1 MVYRN
6 RIGGIFM
13 SNSLYTI
20 YGGKAFVNVKNALEI
35 DKICLSFV
43 SKENKKNFID
53 IYMDA
58 TEFGG
63 VLMRY
68 INNGVLLKKLLAEK
82 EKGDKYSAA
91 IWNSK
96 LGGSNSNGQTIARN
110 FTIAPGASQ
119 DVVITAYS
127 YPADEIDGK
136 FVPKKGVKP
145 LLTIRVGCSFEELL
159 ELQYCWSFLEKDYM
173 PKRYNMTALKDTY
186 RNGENT
192 QESRNSATPR
202 TNSVSGT
209 NASKS
214 GTETQ
219 KKENKPKTSESN
231 FVSETNVSEP
241 INNAKKDTFDNS
253 SLVKYTVLS
262 KTPVN
267 SRRKNPEDYSMCAT
281 NSDGIIL
288 NIIIP
293 KEAIKKMKDNEWK
306 NFVDSC
312 NADEDPTKFTF
323 FGTPGIED
331 TYDVVY
337 FSHFAP

>member
-1 MVYRN
+1 MHTVY

-20 YGGKAFVNVKNALEI
+20 YGGKAFVNIKNALEI
-35 DKICLSFV
+35 DKMCLSFV
-43 SKENKKNFID
+43 SKDNAKNFID
-53 IYMDA
+53 VYMDA

-68 INNGVLLKKLLAEK
+68 INNGVLLKKLLTEK
-82 EKGDKYSAA
+82 AKGEQFPSAV
-91 IWNSK
+91 WNSK
-96 LGGSNSNGQTIARN
+96 LGGSSNNGQTIARN

-145 LLTIRVGCSFEELL
+145 LLTLRVGCAFEELL
-159 ELQYCWSFLEKDYM
+159 ELQYCWSFLEQDYM
-173 PKRYNMTALKDTY
+173 PKHYNLEALKDTY
-186 RNGENT
+186 RSGENT
-192 QESRNSATPR
+192 QEHGNSAAER
-202 TNSVSGT
+202 TSAESKNK
-209 NASKS
+209 ASKPS
-214 GTETQ
+214 NDAQ
-219 KKENKPKTSESN
+219 KKDNKGKTSESN
-231 FVSETNVSEP
+231 SDSKTNVP
-241 INNAKKDTFDNS
+241 KPTNNAKKDTSDNS
-253 SLVKYTVLS
+253 ALKKYTVLS

-267 SRRKNPEDYSMCAT
+267 SRRKSPEDYSMTAT
-281 NSDGIIL
+281 NSDGVVL
-288 NIIIP
+288 NIVIK
-293 KEAIKKMKDNEWK
+293 KESIEKMKDNEWK

-323 FGTPGIED
+323 FGIPGKED
-331 TYDVVY
+331 SFDVIY